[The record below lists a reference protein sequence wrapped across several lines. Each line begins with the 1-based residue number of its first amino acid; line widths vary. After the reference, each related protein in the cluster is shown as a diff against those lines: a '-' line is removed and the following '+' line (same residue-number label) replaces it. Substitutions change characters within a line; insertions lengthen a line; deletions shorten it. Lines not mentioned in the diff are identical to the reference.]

1 MDKLKSTVAE
11 LKSDIDRGR
20 TGDKVAAEDP
30 ATVPLGTDDEAAGVT
45 LSPEM
50 IQEVRARELEAGAQ
64 VRASNHSTSDS
75 SEGTGA
81 IAWLLIAAFLLA
93 GLAMVWL
100 AIDFS

>member
-64 VRASNHSTSDS
+64 VRASNHSISD

>member
-75 SEGTGA
+75 EGTGA

>member
-45 LSPEM
+45 ISPEM

-64 VRASNHSTSDS
+64 VRSSNHSTSDS
-75 SEGTGA
+75 ERTGA